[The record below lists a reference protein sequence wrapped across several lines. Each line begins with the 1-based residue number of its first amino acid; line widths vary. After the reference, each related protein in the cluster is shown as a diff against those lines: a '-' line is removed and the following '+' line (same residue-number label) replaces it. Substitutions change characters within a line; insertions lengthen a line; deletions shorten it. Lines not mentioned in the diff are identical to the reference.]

1 MPLTPVLSNDAVLVS
16 ATIERSESDWLLG
29 QRTIH

>member
-1 MPLTPVLSNDAVLVS
+1 MLLTPVFSSDAVLAS